1 MATAGAGLGIWIAVT
16 QQELTG
22 FPHSIIGLIV
32 WPLLC
37 FQPIVGWIHHY
48 IIGRER
54 RNTWIGGVHRWFGR
68 FLILLGAINGGLGLQ
83 LSANTIAGEIAYGVI
98 AGTMFLLYVGVDVMA
113 CASERRKEKGKQIQ
127 ESGPRS
133 PDKTTNVDADMFEV
147 KV

>member
-1 MATAGAGLGIWIAVT
+1 M
-16 QQELTG
+16 
-22 FPHSIIGLIV
+22 
-32 WPLLC
+32 
-37 FQPIVGWIHHY
+37 
-48 IIGRER
+48 
-54 RNTWIGGVHRWFGR
+54 HRWFGR